1 MDYIIYFVI
10 TIGILVFVHEF
21 GHFAAAK
28 LSKMRVDVFAI
39 GFGKRL
45 FGYNKIS
52 GFTFG
57 DLPKDFDTEGNT
69 DYRLSLLPLGGY
81 VKIAGMVDESFDTD
95 FTNTEPKPYE
105 FRARPTYQKLFV
117 ITAGVMMNL
126 TLTLIIFA
134 GINFFQGKQILETT
148 TVGKVAQESVA
159 AEAGFQ
165 TGDKILDINGTPVDN
180 WEQVLNTMFIDNIGK
195 DVEVSVERN
204 GDKTDFTVPQKIIAE
219 NSSQSIFLPF
229 GDTRPYIGSVI
240 EGSPAE
246 DAGIQAGDIFLNL
259 NGKDIF
265 YTKDAIE
272 IISSNN
278 ETPLPLTILR
288 GEDTVRTTV
297 TPSMDGLIGVS
308 LSDYYMG
315 PIKYKSYGFIESVT
329 QSIAN
334 IGQYTVLTFTMLKS
348 VISGNT
354 PFNQSFGGPIKIAQF
369 AAKSAD
375 TGIISFLSFL
385 ALLSLSLAIIN
396 ILPFPVLDG
405 GHMVIIIIEAL
416 IKRELPIKVKVA
428 IQNTGFIILLLLMVF
443 IIYNDIISL

>member
-45 FGYNKIS
+45 FGYNKKS

-95 FTNTEPKPYE
+95 FTKEEPKPYE
-105 FRARPTYQKLFV
+105 FRAKSVYKKLFV

-126 TLTLIIFA
+126 TLTLLIFA
-134 GINFFQGKQILETT
+134 GINFFQGKQIIETT
-148 TVGKVAQESVA
+148 EVGKVTQESVA

-165 TGDKILDINGTPVDN
+165 TGDQILSVNGQKVESWD
-180 WEQVLNTMFIDNIGK
+180 EILNTMFIDNIGK
-195 DVEVSVERN
+195 DVNVKVSRA
-204 GDKTDFTVPQKIIAE
+204 GIDTAFTIPYKLIAE
-219 NSSQSIFLPF
+219 NSSQNIFLPF
-229 GDTRPYIGSVI
+229 GNTRPYIGSII

-246 DAGIQAGDIFLNL
+246 DAGIEAGDIFLSL
-259 NGKDIF
+259 NGSNLL
-265 YTKDAIE
+265 YGKDAIE
-272 IISSNN
+272 IISSNSEN
-278 ETPLPLTILR
+278 SLPLTILR
-288 GEDTVRTTV
+288 GEDTVKTTV
-297 TPSMDGLIGVS
+297 TPSMDGKIGVTI
-308 LSDYYMG
+308 SDYYTG
-315 PIKYKSYGFIESVT
+315 PIKYKSFGLVESFT
-329 QSIAN
+329 QSVAN

-348 VISGNT
+348 VISGDT

-405 GHMVIIIIEAL
+405 GHMVIIIIEAV
-416 IKRELPIKVKVA
+416 IKRELPIKVKIA